1 MSINRRVKR
10 QQERDRAKMITKI
23 HRETME
29 RFKGMSEEQIR
40 RELEEFQKQR
50 TSGVRIIQ
58 PLKVDNLYENNNQSN

>member
-10 QQERDRAKMITKI
+10 QQERDRAKMIAKI

-29 RFKGMSEEQIR
+29 RFKGMSEEQIK

-50 TSGVRIIQ
+50 TSTVNLIQ